1 MLKHNEKVLE
11 LDKKSI
17 KVSIYKSDNQ
27 YESKIDKSQDI
38 LFRQKLIKDE

>member
-1 MLKHNEKVLE
+1 MLE

-17 KVSIYKSDNQ
+17 KVNMYKPDNK

-38 LFRQKLIKDE
+38 LFRQKLIKNE